1 MSKSTAEIRQAFL
14 DFFHSKGHQ
23 VVASSSLVPHNDPTL
38 LFTNAGMN
46 QFKDV
51 FLGLDKRN
59 YSRATTSQRCVRA
72 GGKHNDLENVGY
84 TARHHTF
91 FEMLGNF
98 SFGDYFKHDAIQF
111 AWELLTSEKWFALP
125 KERLWV
131 TVYESDDE
139 AYEIW
144 EKEVGIPRE
153 RIIRIGDNKGA
164 PYASDNFWQMGDT
177 GPCGPCTEIFYDHG
191 DHIWG
196 GPPGSPEEDGDRYI
210 EIWNIVFMQFNRQAD
225 GTMEPLPK
233 PSVDTGMGLERIA
246 AVLQHDNS
254 NYDIDLFRTLIQA
267 VAKVTGATDLSNKS
281 LRVIADHIRSC
292 AFLIADGVMPSN
304 ENRGYVLRR
313 IIRRAVRHG
322 NMLGAKET
330 FFYKLVGPL
339 IDVMG
344 SAGEDLK
351 RQQAQVEQVLK
362 TEEEQFARTLE
373 RGLALLD
380 EELAKLSGDTLD
392 GETAFRLYDTYGFPV
407 DLTADVCRERNI
419 KVDEAGFE
427 AAMEEQRRRAR
438 EASGFG
444 ADYNAM
450 IRVDSASEFKGYDHL
465 ELNGKVTA
473 LFVDGK
479 AVDAINAGQEAVVVL
494 DQTPFYAESGG
505 QVGDKGELKGANF
518 SFAVEDT
525 QKYGQAIGH
534 IGKLAAGSLKVGDAV
549 QADVDEARRARIR
562 LNHSAT
568 HLMHAA
574 LRQVLGTHVSQKGSL
589 VNDKVL
595 RFDFSHNEAMKPE
608 EIRAVED
615 LVNAQI
621 RRNLPIE
628 TNIMDL
634 EAAKAKGAMA
644 LFGEKYDERVRVL
657 SMGDFSTELCG
668 GTHAS
673 RTGDIG
679 LFRIIS
685 ESGTAAGVRR
695 IEAVTGEGAIAT
707 VHADSDRLNEVA
719 HLLKGDSNNLADKVR
734 SVLERTRQLEK
745 ELQQLKEQAAAQESA
760 NLSSKAIDVN
770 GVKLL
775 VSELSGV
782 EPKMLRTMVDDLKN
796 QLGSTIIVLATVVE
810 GKVSLIAG
818 VSKDVTD
825 RVKAGEL
832 IGMVAQQ
839 VGGKGG
845 GRPDMAQ
852 AGGTDAAALPAA
864 LASVKGWVSAKLQ

>member
-59 YSRATTSQRCVRA
+59 YSRATTAQRCVRA

-98 SFGDYFKHDAIQF
+98 SFGDYFKQDAIKY
-111 AWELLTSEKWFALP
+111 AWELLTGENWFALP
-125 KERLWV
+125 KEKLWV
-131 TVYESDDE
+131 TVYETDDE
-139 AYEIW
+139 AFDIW
-144 EKEVGIPRE
+144 ANEVGVPRE

-164 PYASDNFWQMGDT
+164 PFASDNFWQMGDT
-177 GPCGPCTEIFYDHG
+177 GPCGPCTEIFFDHG

-246 AVLQHDNS
+246 AVLQHVNS
-254 NYDIDLFRTLIQA
+254 NYDIDLFRDLIA
-267 VAKVTGATDLSNKS
+267 SVAKVTGATDLTNKS

-292 AFLIADGVMPSN
+292 AFLVADGVIPSN

-313 IIRRAVRHG
+313 IIRRAIRHG
-322 NMLGAKET
+322 NMLGAKDT
-330 FFYKLVGPL
+330 FFWKLVAPL

-344 SAGEDLK
+344 SAGDELK
-351 RQQAQVEQVLK
+351 QQQTQVEQVLK

-380 EELAKLSGDTLD
+380 EELSKLKGDTLD

-438 EASGFG
+438 ESSGFG

-450 IRVDSASEFKGYDHL
+450 IRVDGASEFKGYDHL

-473 LFVDGK
+473 LFIDGK
-479 AVDAINAGQEAVVVL
+479 AVDSVSAGQEAVVIL

-505 QVGDKGELKGANF
+505 QVGDKGELKGAGF
-518 SFAVEDT
+518 SFAVSDT

-534 IGKLAAGSLKVGDAV
+534 IGKVASGTLKVGDAV
-549 QADVDEARRARIR
+549 QADVDEARRQRIR

-574 LRQVLGTHVSQKGSL
+574 LRQVLGTHVAQKGSL
-589 VNDKVL
+589 VNDKAL
-595 RFDFSHNEAMKPE
+595 RFDFSHFEAMKPE

-621 RRNLPIE
+621 RRNLAIE
-628 TNIMDL
+628 TNIMDID
-634 EAAKAKGAMA
+634 AARASGAMA
-644 LFGEKYDERVRVL
+644 LFGEKYDDRVRVL
-657 SMGDFSTELCG
+657 RMGDFSTELCG
-668 GTHAS
+668 GTHAA

-679 LFRIIS
+679 LFRITS

-695 IEAVTGEGAIAT
+695 IEAVTGEGAMAILHAQSDQLNDIAQ
-707 VHADSDRLNEVA
+707 
-719 HLLKGDSNNLADKVR
+719 LLKGDSHNLGEKVR
-734 SVLERTRQLEK
+734 AALERTRQLEK

-760 NLSSKAIDVN
+760 NLSSKAEEIN

-775 VSELSGV
+775 VSELTGV

-796 QLGSTIIVLATVVE
+796 QLGSTIVVLATVAD

-832 IGMVAQQ
+832 VGMVAQQ

-852 AGGTDAAALPAA
+852 AGGTDASALPAA
-864 LASVKGWVSAKLQ
+864 LASVKGWVSAKL

>member
-59 YSRATTSQRCVRA
+59 YSRATTAQRCVRA

-98 SFGDYFKHDAIQF
+98 SFGDYFKQDAIKY
-111 AWELLTSEKWFALP
+111 AWELLTGENWFALP
-125 KERLWV
+125 KEKLWV
-131 TVYESDDE
+131 TVYETDDE
-139 AYEIW
+139 AYDIW
-144 EKEVGIPRE
+144 ANEVGVPRE

-164 PYASDNFWQMGDT
+164 PFASDNFWQMGDT
-177 GPCGPCTEIFYDHG
+177 GPCGPCTEIFFDHG

-210 EIWNIVFMQFNRQAD
+210 EIWNIVFMQFNRQAE

-246 AVLQHDNS
+246 AVLQHVNS
-254 NYDIDLFRTLIQA
+254 NYDIDLFRDLIA
-267 VAKVTGATDLSNKS
+267 SVAKVTGATDLTNKS

-292 AFLIADGVMPSN
+292 AFLIADGVIPSN

-313 IIRRAVRHG
+313 IIRRAIRHG
-322 NMLGAKET
+322 NMLGAKDT
-330 FFYKLVGPL
+330 FFWKLVAPL
-339 IDVMG
+339 IAVMG
-344 SAGEDLK
+344 SAGEELK
-351 RQQAQVEQVLK
+351 QQQAQVEQVLK

-380 EELAKLSGDTLD
+380 EELSKLKGDTLD

-438 EASGFG
+438 ESSGFG

-450 IRVDSASEFKGYDHL
+450 IRVDGASEFKGYDHL

-473 LFVDGK
+473 LFIDGK
-479 AVDAINAGQEAVVVL
+479 AVDSVSAGQEAVVIL

-505 QVGDKGELKGANF
+505 QVGDKGELKGAGF
-518 SFAVEDT
+518 SFAVSDT

-534 IGKLAAGSLKVGDAV
+534 IGKVASGSLKVGDAV
-549 QADVDEARRARIR
+549 QADVDEARRQRIR

-574 LRQVLGTHVSQKGSL
+574 LRQVLGTHVAQKGSL
-589 VNDKVL
+589 VNDKAL
-595 RFDFSHNEAMKPE
+595 RFDFSHFEAMKPE

-621 RRNLPIE
+621 RRNLAIE
-628 TNIMDL
+628 TNIMDID
-634 EAAKAKGAMA
+634 AARASGAMA
-644 LFGEKYDERVRVL
+644 LFGEKYDDRVRVL
-657 SMGDFSTELCG
+657 RMGDFSTELCG
-668 GTHAS
+668 GTHAA

-679 LFRIIS
+679 LFRITS

-695 IEAVTGEGAIAT
+695 IEAVTGEGAMAMLHAQSDQLSDIAQ
-707 VHADSDRLNEVA
+707 
-719 HLLKGDSNNLADKVR
+719 LLKGDSHNLGEKVR
-734 SVLERTRQLEK
+734 AALERTRQLEK

-760 NLSSKAIDVN
+760 NLSSKAEEIN

-775 VSELSGV
+775 VSELAGV

-796 QLGSTIIVLATVVE
+796 QLGSTVVVLATVAD

-832 IGMVAQQ
+832 VGMVAQQ

-852 AGGTDAAALPAA
+852 AGGTDASALPAA
-864 LASVKGWVSAKLQ
+864 LASVKGWVSAKL

>member
-246 AVLQHDNS
+246 AVLQHVNS

-695 IEAVTGEGAIAT
+695 IEAVTGEGAITT
-707 VHADSDRLNEVA
+707 VHADNDRLSEVA

-796 QLGSTIIVLATVVE
+796 QLGSTIIVLATVAE

>member
-246 AVLQHDNS
+246 AVLQHVNS

-534 IGKLAAGSLKVGDAV
+534 IGKLAAGSLTVGDAV

-574 LRQVLGTHVSQKGSL
+574 LRQILGTHVSQKGSL

-707 VHADSDRLNEVA
+707 VHADNDRLSEVA

-775 VSELSGV
+775 VSELNGV

-796 QLGSTIIVLATVVE
+796 QLGSTIIVLATVAE

>member
-23 VVASSSLVPHNDPTL
+23 VVASSSLVPNNDPTL

-59 YSRATTSQRCVRA
+59 YSRATTAQRCVRA

-98 SFGDYFKHDAIQF
+98 SFGDYFKHDAIQY
-111 AWELLTSEKWFALP
+111 AWELLTGAQWFNLP

-131 TVYESDDE
+131 TVYETDDE

-196 GPPGSPEEDGDRYI
+196 GPPGTPEEDGDRYI

-246 AVLQHDNS
+246 AVLQHVNS
-254 NYDIDLFRTLIQA
+254 NYEIDLFQKLIHA
-267 VAKVTGATDLSNKS
+267 VANVTGATDLSNKS

-292 AFLIADGVMPSN
+292 AFLIADGVIPSN

-313 IIRRAVRHG
+313 IIRRAIRHG
-322 NMLGAKET
+322 NMLGAKDT

-339 IDVMG
+339 VDVMG
-344 SAGEDLK
+344 SAGEELK

-380 EELAKLSGDTLD
+380 EELAKLQGDTLD

-438 EASGFG
+438 ESSGFG

-450 IRVDSASEFKGYDHL
+450 IRVDGASEFKGYDQT
-465 ELNGKVTA
+465 ELTAKVTA
-473 LFVDGK
+473 LFIDGK
-479 AVDAINAGQEAVVVL
+479 AVDQITAGQQAVVVL
-494 DQTPFYAESGG
+494 DETPFYAESGG
-505 QVGDKGELKGANF
+505 QVGDKGELKGNGFTF
-518 SFAVEDT
+518 SVNDT

-534 IGKLAAGSLKVGDAV
+534 IGELASGVLKVGEGVKAE
-549 QADVDEARRARIR
+549 VDHVRRDRIR

-574 LRQVLGTHVSQKGSL
+574 LRQVLGTHVAQKGSL
-589 VNDKVL
+589 VNDKGL
-595 RFDFSHNEAMKPE
+595 RFDFSHFEAMKPE
-608 EIRAVED
+608 EIRKVED

-628 TNIMDL
+628 TNVMDL

-644 LFGEKYDERVRVL
+644 LFGEKYEDRVRVL

-668 GTHAS
+668 GIHAS

-679 LFRIIS
+679 LFRIVS

-695 IEAVTGEGAIAT
+695 IEAVTGEGALSL
-707 VHADSDRLNEVA
+707 VHAQNDRLNELS
-719 HLLKGDSNNLADKVR
+719 HLLKSDSQTLNDKVR
-734 SVLERTRQLEK
+734 AMVERTRQLEK
-745 ELQQLKEQAAAQESA
+745 ELQLLKEQQAAQESA
-760 NLSSKAIDVN
+760 SLSSKAVDIK

-775 VSELSGV
+775 VSELAGV

-796 QLGSTIIVLATVVE
+796 QLGSAVIVLATVAE

-832 IGMVAQQ
+832 VGMIAQQ

-864 LASVKGWVSAKLQ
+864 LGGVESWVAAKL

>member
-23 VVASSSLVPHNDPTL
+23 VGASSSLVPHNDPTL

-246 AVLQHDNS
+246 AGLQHVNS

-695 IEAVTGEGAIAT
+695 IEAVTGEGAITT
-707 VHADSDRLNEVA
+707 VHADSDRLSEVA

-796 QLGSTIIVLATVVE
+796 QLGSTIIVLATVAE

>member
-59 YSRATTSQRCVRA
+59 YSRATTAQRCVRA

-98 SFGDYFKHDAIQF
+98 SFGDYFKQDAIKY
-111 AWELLTSEKWFALP
+111 AWELLTGENWFALP
-125 KERLWV
+125 KEKLWV
-131 TVYESDDE
+131 TVYETDDE
-139 AYEIW
+139 AFDIW
-144 EKEVGIPRE
+144 ANEVGVPRE

-164 PYASDNFWQMGDT
+164 PFASDNFWQMGDT
-177 GPCGPCTEIFYDHG
+177 GPCGPCTEIFFDHG

-246 AVLQHDNS
+246 AVLQHVNS
-254 NYDIDLFRTLIQA
+254 NYDIDLFRDLIA
-267 VAKVTGATDLSNKS
+267 SVAKVTGATDLTNKS

-292 AFLIADGVMPSN
+292 AFLVADGVIPSN

-313 IIRRAVRHG
+313 IIRRAIRHG
-322 NMLGAKET
+322 NMLGAKDT
-330 FFYKLVGPL
+330 FFWKLVAPL

-344 SAGEDLK
+344 SAGDELK
-351 RQQAQVEQVLK
+351 QQQAQVEQVLK

-380 EELAKLSGDTLD
+380 EELSKLKGDTLD

-438 EASGFG
+438 ESSGFG

-450 IRVDSASEFKGYDHL
+450 IRVDGASEFKGYDHL

-473 LFVDGK
+473 LFIDGK
-479 AVDAINAGQEAVVVL
+479 AVDSVSAGQEAVVLL

-505 QVGDKGELKGANF
+505 QVGDKGELKGAGF
-518 SFAVEDT
+518 SFAVSDT

-534 IGKLAAGSLKVGDAV
+534 IGKVASGSLKVGDAV
-549 QADVDEARRARIR
+549 QADVDEARRQRIR

-574 LRQVLGTHVSQKGSL
+574 LRQVLGTHVAQKGSL
-589 VNDKVL
+589 VNDKAL
-595 RFDFSHNEAMKPE
+595 RFDFSHFEAMKPE

-621 RRNLPIE
+621 RRNLAIE
-628 TNIMDL
+628 TNIMDID
-634 EAAKAKGAMA
+634 AARASGAMA
-644 LFGEKYDERVRVL
+644 LFGEKYDDRVRVL
-657 SMGDFSTELCG
+657 RMGDFSTELCG
-668 GTHAS
+668 GTHAA

-679 LFRIIS
+679 LFRITS

-695 IEAVTGEGAIAT
+695 IEAVTGEGAMAILHAQSDQLNDIAQ
-707 VHADSDRLNEVA
+707 
-719 HLLKGDSNNLADKVR
+719 LLKGDSHNLGEKVR
-734 SVLERTRQLEK
+734 AALERTRQLEK

-760 NLSSKAIDVN
+760 NLSSKAEEIN

-775 VSELSGV
+775 VSELTGV

-796 QLGSTIIVLATVVE
+796 QLGSTIVVLATVAD

-832 IGMVAQQ
+832 VGMVAQQ

-852 AGGTDAAALPAA
+852 AGGTDASALPAA
-864 LASVKGWVSAKLQ
+864 LASVKGWVSAKL

>member
-246 AVLQHDNS
+246 AVLQHVNS

-574 LRQVLGTHVSQKGSL
+574 LRQILGTHVSQKGSL

-615 LVNAQI
+615 LVNTQI

-707 VHADSDRLNEVA
+707 VHADSDRLSEVA

-852 AGGTDAAALPAA
+852 AGGTDAADLPAA

>member
-246 AVLQHDNS
+246 AVLQHVNS

-615 LVNAQI
+615 LVNTQI

-707 VHADSDRLNEVA
+707 VHADNDRLSEVA

>member
-246 AVLQHDNS
+246 AVLQHVNS

-796 QLGSTIIVLATVVE
+796 QLGSTIIVLATVAE

-845 GRPDMAQ
+845 GRPGMAQ